1 MLWWDSAKTRA
12 MLRNPC
18 AEGARF
24 ERDASIIRMDA
35 SDMREFNYQRRKSVI
50 LRNRAC
56 GRLRCKAVMM
66 DKSRWRVN
74 SFISV
79 QFMRYG
85 LTCQTFRAMVS
96 TPTDVIRVCSV
107 LL

>member
-18 AEGARF
+18 AEDARF
-24 ERDASIIRMDA
+24 ERDAYIIRMDA
-35 SDMREFNYQRRKSVI
+35 SDMREFNYQRNYQRRKSVI

-66 DKSRWRVN
+66 DKSR
-74 SFISV
+74 
-79 QFMRYG
+79 
-85 LTCQTFRAMVS
+85 
-96 TPTDVIRVCSV
+96 
-107 LL
+107 